1 MRVLIRDLCTPT
13 STSTLAGSA
22 VIFPASGSWALVS
35 GSGTITS
42 PSDPG
47 SGVTGLAI
55 GENIFEWT
63 VLNGPC
69 ANPLTTDRVSI
80 FVFDDENPI
89 ADAGPDQEFCTP
101 TSSTTLAGSSVTF
114 PATGMWTLTQGSG
127 VIADPNDPNTAITG
141 LTVGI
146 NIFTWIVDNGPCANG
161 ITTDEVRILIFDE
174 NNPVADAGADQE
186 RCTPNTSTFLEGS
199 AVTTPAVGTWV
210 VVSGTA
216 VVVDI
221 NDPT

>member
-1 MRVLIRDLCTPT
+1 MAPTTALGVGLNIFQWEINNGNCGSTMDQVSIFVFDATNPVANAGPDQDLCTPT

-114 PATGMWTLTQGSG
+114 PATGMWTLSQGSG
-127 VIADPNDPNTAITG
+127 VITTR
-141 LTVGI
+141 LTRSL
-146 NIFTWIVDNGPCANG
+146 DS
-161 ITTDEVRILIFDE
+161 L
-174 NNPVADAGADQE
+174 
-186 RCTPNTSTFLEGS
+186 
-199 AVTTPAVGTWV
+199 
-210 VVSGTA
+210 
-216 VVVDI
+216 
-221 NDPT
+221 